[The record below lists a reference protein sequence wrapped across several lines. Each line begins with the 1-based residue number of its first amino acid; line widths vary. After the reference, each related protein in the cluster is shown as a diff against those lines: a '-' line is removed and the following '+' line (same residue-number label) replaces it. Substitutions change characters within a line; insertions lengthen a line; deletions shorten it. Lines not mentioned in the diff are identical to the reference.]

1 MYLYGY
7 LPKQMSWRSPRELA
21 SICHFLY
28 FKGEINDGWTE
39 LSLILGDKAQ
49 VFPFQHF
56 ALRFPFLEEARAF
69 GFSLIF

>member
-7 LPKQMSWRSPRELA
+7 LPKQTSSRSPRELA
-21 SICHFLY
+21 SICRFLY

-39 LSLILGDKAQ
+39 LSLILEDKAQ

-56 ALRFPFLEEARAF
+56 ALRFSFLEEF
-69 GFSLIF
+69 KTFWF